1 MKLQFEKSF
10 THTQIVVRCFF
21 ACKIIMV
28 QWSWGRFKLTI
39 WNKHFLDP
47 RHKSKTIQAKWTFH
61 IEKASFVKIDNED
74 DFEMCYVCRHFHRR
88 VPWTKSKADQE
99 RKGKYSRI
107 ADKKA
112 VGGRDT
118 SANNFIA
125 FPLLSLLEE
134 RGLHIRLCAR
144 VPRARVEYN
153 WTRKITCRHP

>member
-107 ADKKA
+107 ADKKSCVNSIWRPRHFCKQFYRIPPSLA
-112 VGGRDT
+112 LGG
-118 SANNFIA
+118 
-125 FPLLSLLEE
+125 E
-134 RGLHIRLCAR
+134 RPAHSFVC
-144 VPRARVEYN
+144 
-153 WTRKITCRHP
+153 TCSSCSSWI